1 MRTRRLVAGMTAL
14 LVGLVLTGCATTTPT
29 AVANHEAKLE
39 YHADTGAEL
48 LGDSLVEGLAGVEN
62 FSATAYTHGKA
73 STGATLSTQH
83 ETTVVGASYVTKEST
98 AEPGTSIDEVHM
110 AGSGFTY
117 YLFGSAY
124 TTVVATPWARLP
136 MGDLDRANDPQR
148 TCILG
153 TVIFMCNL
161 VEAWQ
166 LSKESNGEEL
176 PEKLEVSADGSK
188 HFTSAVTFDSLE
200 EAGLYT
206 LGDDLRSQLS
216 EDELGT
222 LLPLHVWVGTDGIV
236 QKIEVNGTMDAASLD
251 VEVQFGF
258 EITGTPTA
266 DDLPDDPASLAPQY
280 VTNVTADQASA
291 FWDAIGNAR
300 TG

>member
-1 MRTRRLVAGMTAL
+1 MRTQRLIAGVMTL

-29 AVANHEAKLE
+29 AVANHEAM
-39 YHADTGAEL
+39 

-98 AEPGTSIDEVHM
+98 AEPGMSIDEVHM
-110 AGSGFTY
+110 AGSGYTY

-136 MGDLDRANDPQR
+136 MGDLDRAGDPQR

-166 LSKESNGEEL
+166 LSKETKGEEL
-176 PEKLEVSADGSK
+176 PE
-188 HFTSAVTFDSLE
+188 
-200 EAGLYT
+200 
-206 LGDDLRSQLS
+206 
-216 EDELGT
+216 
-222 LLPLHVWVGTDGIV
+222 
-236 QKIEVNGTMDAASLD
+236 
-251 VEVQFGF
+251 
-258 EITGTPTA
+258 
-266 DDLPDDPASLAPQY
+266 
-280 VTNVTADQASA
+280 
-291 FWDAIGNAR
+291 
-300 TG
+300 